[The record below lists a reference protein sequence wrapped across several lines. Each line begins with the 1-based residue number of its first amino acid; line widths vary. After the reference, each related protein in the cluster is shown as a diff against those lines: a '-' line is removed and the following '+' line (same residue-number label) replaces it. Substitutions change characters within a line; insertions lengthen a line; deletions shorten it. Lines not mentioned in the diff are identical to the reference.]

1 MKKAVKT
8 TLYAVGAVLLL
19 LIVALLAHPL
29 WVGAAG
35 CGVAKSVV
43 PEMTKSEFLMD
54 ALNVN
59 LYSGKVGVAG
69 VALKNPGEAKDD
81 DPAVALKALN
91 VEFSTLS
98 MLSSEKHIKEIVV
111 EGLSIYG
118 DVTFSNIRQI
128 VANVD
133 EYSGDEAEE
142 DKEEP
147 EKTES
152 GDSKVVIDRIFIT
165 GTVFKWGAVKVVL
178 PDIELKDIGKA
189 EGGVTEE
196 GAFDTVVNA
205 ICDAADKVAVGSG
218 KALKLAIEGGAM
230 LADGVKVVSEAVG
243 DAAVKAGEIG
253 GQAVDKAGEI
263 GGAAVDKAG
272 EIGGKAVEGV
282 KKGLDGIKNLNPFK

>member
-1 MKKAVKT
+1 MKKVIKWTVRIVA
-8 TLYAVGAVLLL
+8 YAFVFL
-19 LIVALLAHPL
+19 LIALLAHPL
-29 WVGAAG
+29 WVGSTG
-35 CGVAKSVV
+35 CGIAKSVV

-98 MLSSEKHIKEIVV
+98 MLSSEKHIKEIVI

-128 VANVD
+128 AANVD
-133 EYSGDEAEE
+133 EYSGDDTEE
-142 DKEEP
+142 KKDEP
-147 EKTES
+147 EETEES
-152 GDSKVVIDRIFIT
+152 DSKVVIDRIFIT
-165 GTVFKWGAVKVVL
+165 GTVFKWGAVKVAL
-178 PDIELKDIGKA
+178 PDIELKDIGKD

-230 LADGVKVVSEAVG
+230 LAEGVKVVSETVG
-243 DAAVKAGEIG
+243 DAAAKAGEIG
-253 GQAVDKAGEI
+253 GQ
-263 GGAAVDKAG
+263 AVDKAG